1 MSASP
6 RYPEYTT
13 SLRGFFEA
21 WSVLPSMFEDCWQ
34 SLLSSSNRPLWS
46 RKLAARG
53 KCLCLSPF
61 SPRLAC
67 VTKGGRFDELRR
79 DCKQSSVF
87 DTTKL
92 MHSPNQTLSNPTQMP
107 GCRIGHR
114 WREFRIHGLELFDKY
129 RRRLLARILTGVTY
143 QATPIS
149 MVKL

>member
-13 SLRGFFEA
+13 SLRWFFEA
-21 WSVLPSMFEDCWQ
+21 WSLLASMFEDCWQ

-46 RKLAARG
+46 RRLAARG
-53 KCLCLSPF
+53 ECLSIAILP
-61 SPRLAC
+61 SARLRDQ
-67 VTKGGRFDELRR
+67 GGPFDERRR

-87 DTTKL
+87 DTTRL

-114 WREFRIHGLELFDKY
+114 WREFRIRGLELFDKY